1 MKALIRFPNESCYDE
16 ADIDMSLFSMTS
28 DWPDEMFGWYKGN
41 LIAIKKQN
49 KSEEGSII
57 KK

>member
-1 MKALIRFPNESCYDE
+1 MKVFIRLPNESCYDE
-16 ADIDMSLFSMTS
+16 VDIDMSLFTVTS

-49 KSEEGSII
+49 KSEEGSI
-57 KK
+57 K